1 MRKFLVACFLCLLA
15 VPALFP
21 RRAGA
26 RGQVPS
32 RPNIVLI
39 FADDLGWR
47 DVGYQGSDFYETPVL
62 DRLAKESL
70 VFSNAYAA
78 AGNCAPS
85 RACLLSGTYGPRHG
99 VYAVGS
105 TDRGPKALM
114 RLTPFPNKEGL
125 LKENI
130 TLADAL
136 KSAGYA
142 TGHFGKWHLMH
153 PTEGAR
159 PSQQGFDETY
169 DSFGNGPLKEGGEGN
184 QTGPPSDPKGV
195 FALTNKACAFIEKNK
210 AKPFFV
216 YLAHHGIHSPLQAQ
230 PEVLEKFK
238 SKTAGKEHKNAKY
251 AACLSALDSSVEVL
265 LKKLKVL
272 DLEKNTVIVFTSD
285 NGATQQ
291 SSQEPLRGNKG
302 GYYEGGIREP
312 LIVRWPGVT
321 KPGSVCDTPVI
332 NVDFY
337 PTFLELAGAKPP
349 KSLDGESLVPLLKGG
364 SALKRQAIFWHFP
377 GYLNDPVIR
386 GRDKDFRTRP
396 ISVIRKGDWKL
407 HLYQEEWVLDGGKN
421 ALELYNMKTDIGER
435 VNLAETN
442 PSKRDEL
449 LKDLLAWIKSTN
461 APLAGKKS

>member
-1 MRKFLVACFLCLLA
+1 MQRTLIVFLTLLTL
-15 VPALFP
+15 LFP
-21 RRAGA
+21 RPAGA
-26 RGQVPS
+26 RGPGQ
-32 RPNIVLI
+32 PNIVFI

-47 DVGYQGSDFYETPVL
+47 DVGYQGSDFYETPVI
-62 DRLAKESL
+62 DRFAKEGM
-70 VFSNAYAA
+70 VFTHAYAA

-99 VYAVGS
+99 VYAVDS
-105 TDRGPKALM
+105 TNRGPKELM
-114 RLTPFPNKEGL
+114 RLVPYPNKQGL
-125 LKENI
+125 LEENI

-153 PTEGAR
+153 PTEGAL

-195 FALTNKACAFIEKNK
+195 FTLTNKACAFIEKNK

-230 PEVLEKFK
+230 PGTLAKFK
-238 SKTAGKEHKNAKY
+238 AKTPGIEQRNAKY
-251 AACLSALDSSVEVL
+251 AACVAALDSSIDIL
-265 LKKLKVL
+265 LKKLKEL
-272 DLEKNTVIVFTSD
+272 NLAKNTIVVFTSD

-291 SSQEPLRGNKG
+291 SSQEPLRGSKG

-321 KPGSVCDTPVI
+321 KPGSVCATPVI
-332 NVDFY
+332 NIDFY
-337 PTFLELAGAKPP
+337 PTFLEAAGAKPP
-349 KSLDGESLVPLLKGG
+349 KLLDGESLVPLLKGG
-364 SALKRQAIFWHFP
+364 STLKRQAIFWHFP

-407 HLYQEEWVLDGGKN
+407 HLYHEEWVLDGGKN
-421 ALELYNMKTDIGER
+421 ALELYNLKDDIGER
-435 VNLAETN
+435 SNLADTN

-461 APLAGKKS
+461 APLAGKKL

>member
-1 MRKFLVACFLCLLA
+1 MRRTLFIFLALWLSL
-15 VPALFP
+15 PAL
-21 RRAGA
+21 A
-26 RGQVPS
+26 QT
-32 RPNIVLI
+32 RPNIVFIL
-39 FADDLGWR
+39 ADDLGWR

-99 VYAVGS
+99 VFAVGS

-114 RLTPFPNKEGL
+114 RLVPYPNKQGL

-153 PTEGAR
+153 PTEGAL

-169 DSFGNGPLKEGGEGN
+169 DSFGNGVLKEGGEGN
-184 QTGPPSDPKGV
+184 QPGPPSDPKGV

-230 PEVLEKFK
+230 PEVLERFK
-238 SKTAGKEHKNAKY
+238 GKTAGKEHKNAKY
-251 AACLSALDSSVEVL
+251 AACVSALDSSIDVL
-265 LKKLKVL
+265 LKKLKEL
-272 DLEKNTVIVFTSD
+272 NLEKNTIVVFTSD

-291 SSQEPLRGNKG
+291 SSQEPLRGSKG

-321 KPGSVCDTPVI
+321 KPGSVCATPVI

-337 PTFLELAGAKPP
+337 PTFLEAAGAKPP
-349 KSLDGESLVPLLKGG
+349 KPLDGESLVPLLKGG
-364 SALKRQAIFWHFP
+364 STLKRPALFWHFP

-386 GRDKDFRTRP
+386 GRDTDFRTRP

-407 HLYQEEWVLDGGKN
+407 HLYHEEWVLDGGKN
-421 ALELYNMKTDIGER
+421 ALELYNLKDDIGER
-435 VNLAETN
+435 VNLADTN

-449 LKDLLAWIKSTN
+449 LKDLLAWVKSTN
-461 APLAGKKS
+461 APLAGKKP